1 VDGRDQHYRLALEQ
15 LYTTHERGLYNAAYR
30 YVWNSDEA
38 RDVVHDAFVR
48 LWAKRESIEW
58 DRAPALAYKVVL
70 GLASNRRRGLRVRHW
85 FSGRTDESAVPARDA
100 TADDALA
107 LARLDRDVRAAI
119 DALPERL
126 RSVLVMTMFSDL
138 EHAQIADILGIA
150 VGTVGSRRNEAIAR
164 IRATLPG
171 AAA

>member
-1 VDGRDQHYRLALEQ
+1 MRGTGGDSKLA
-15 LYTTHERGLYNAAYR
+15 AAPPL
-30 YVWNSDEA
+30 NGDEA

-70 GLASNRRRGLRVRHW
+70 GLASNRRRGLRVRAW
-85 FSGRTDESAVPARDA
+85 FGGREDESGVPAREA
-100 TADDALA
+100 TADHALDA
-107 LARLDRDVRAAI
+107 ARLDREVRDAI

-138 EHAQIADILGIA
+138 DHAQIAEILGVA
-150 VGTVGSRRNEAIAR
+150 VGTIGSRRNEAIAR
-164 IRATLPG
+164 IRARLPG
-171 AAA
+171 VAA